1 MSKKS
6 SCGCLLQHSL
16 RIAINKHY
24 WPLKTK
30 WRLPSAQAESC
41 FIQRIRKWERD
52 NQHIRW
58 LSLIFV
64 HQEFR
69 ALEPHVEAIS
79 RRIAVN
85 ISEFSRKISESF
97 RKKSEN
103 FSHFSD
109 FLVGSVAHMLQ
120 NRDLVG
126 LTFKRLFVPK
136 QIYWIVEQ
144 IIYCW
149 LDGVVGYV
157 KNERQDTYKTMKD
170 ERQLSSP

>member
-1 MSKKS
+1 M
-6 SCGCLLQHSL
+6 
-16 RIAINKHY
+16 
-24 WPLKTK
+24 
-30 WRLPSAQAESC
+30 
-41 FIQRIRKWERD
+41 F
-52 NQHIRW
+52 
-58 LSLIFV
+58 
-64 HQEFR
+64 
-69 ALEPHVEAIS
+69 EPYVEAIS

-126 LTFKRLFVPK
+126 LNFKRLFVPK